1 MTIKAYT
8 LAITFAVVGPLVVGT
23 TGRSFAAPLLSDT
36 SALKAAVPMAA
47 TDARYRKDIPRY
59 WDYSADWDYPT
70 YGQGYDIG
78 RERLYCYLPS
88 SPCGNNHRVT
98 N

>member
-8 LAITFAVVGPLVVGT
+8 LAITFAAVGPLVVGM
-23 TGRSFAAPLLSDT
+23 TGGSFAAPALSG
-36 SALKAAVPMAA
+36 SSVLKAAVPMAT
-47 TDARYRKDIPRY
+47 TDARYRKDMPRY
-59 WDYSADWDYPT
+59 WDYSADWGYPT
-70 YGQGYDIG
+70 YGQRYDSG
-78 RERLYCYLPS
+78 SERYCYLPS